1 MDSMNELSK
10 SRAILHSVE
19 GSLAA
24 DPYSGVYEQLQKEY
38 QEKVAIQQKTHEK
51 FGTNWGEAYNF
62 VEDLNQE
69 EMELWITKGE

>member
-1 MDSMNELSK
+1 MNELSK

-38 QEKVAIQQKTHEK
+38 QEKVAIQKEVHAK
-51 FGTNWGEAYNF
+51 YGTNWGEGYSYMYDMKQEE
-62 VEDLNQE
+62 EDLSIW
-69 EMELWITKGE
+69 MKGE